1 MKNNQKII
9 SNLGTVA
16 GFITVCVLLSIFI
29 PFPVKALETQPCLFI
44 SKLGRNISENTS
56 WSETTN
62 AKPSQTAGFS
72 ITVTASSNVMINS
85 VTVDDVLPAKLE
97 YISGSTKINGVSASD
112 GITGSGI
119 DIGGFSS
126 NQSKTI
132 SFEAKIPDASQFST
146 GQNNLTNTAG
156 AWAVCAAKVFDT
168 AKIIVNKEEPSF
180 PSLIIS
186 KSVDKTQASP
196 NDEIIYTLNYQNI
209 GNAAATDVII
219 KDIFDY
225 TNQQY
230 LTFVSAFPS
239 PSSGNNTWNIGTLN
253 AGQTGQIIIRAK
265 ISNSMPSGTTEIKNR
280 GSIDSNETPFMYS
293 NCANTSVSTVLSL
306 SISKLGRNITED
318 SSWAE
323 ITNAKPFQKVAFAIK
338 VTNTGNTTAKNVYVD
353 DSLPYKLN
361 YILDST
367 KVDGNSVSDGIT
379 LFGINVGDLSLGQ
392 YKTITL
398 EANVASE
405 YYFSIGQ
412 TTLINTG
419 STWTT
424 NISRIS
430 DTAQIVVEKIG
441 APFLTITK
449 SVNKTNANPGDEIVY
464 TLNYQNT
471 GNGAANNVVVKDP
484 FTNQNQQYLT
494 FVSATPSPT
503 SGTDTWSIGT
513 LNPGQL
519 GSITIRAKIC
529 SSVPTGA
536 IEIKNKTSIDSN
548 ETNSQDSNYVS
559 TFVNT
564 NVSLIIEKLVRNIT
578 KNSSFSKSVTAD
590 PEDEVEFSLKIK
602 STGNVAA
609 NNVKVWD
616 DLPSRLNYTP
626 GSTTVDGSY
635 YNDGIIQNGINIG
648 SLAPGQSKTVKF
660 KAKVALNNKFNVGI
674 TDLTNYGYVEAD
686 VSGSHY
692 DTAVVKVDKSS
703 GCSPSLHIDKLV
715 RNISQGY
722 SYWTNSI
729 YADSGDEL
737 EFIIKINSVGNEDA
751 QNSKIRDNLP
761 SELNYIS
768 GSTTVDGVYKSDD
781 IFSVNGLSLGNLPIG
796 AVREIKFNV
805 KVASISNFSSSIT
818 TLTNTATTWCD
829 KSCGEIS
836 DSAQILIKKESE
848 GKILGVA
855 LIPTGTNLAG
865 LMFLLIISCLIALL
879 FYCRAREEKLLEA
892 LNSNPSNSSGRI
904 NKLVKAFIRFYFRI
918 KFFLTVTKI
927 RFKKVYW

>member
-1 MKNNQKII
+1 MKCYKPKI
-9 SNLGTVA
+9 NFAFKAVTVL
-16 GFITVCVLLSIFI
+16 ITSCFLFAFI
-29 PFPVKALETQPCLFI
+29 PAIEVCSGNNPHPPDLIILKA
-44 SKLGRNISENTS
+44 
-56 WSETTN
+56 
-62 AKPSQTAGFS
+62 
-72 ITVTASSNVMINS
+72 
-85 VTVDDVLPAKLE
+85 
-97 YISGSTKINGVSASD
+97 
-112 GITGSGI
+112 
-119 DIGGFSS
+119 
-126 NQSKTI
+126 
-132 SFEAKIPDASQFST
+132 
-146 GQNNLTNTAG
+146 
-156 AWAVCAAKVFDT
+156 
-168 AKIIVNKEEPSF
+168 VNKSTANPGDT
-180 PSLIIS
+180 
-186 KSVDKTQASP
+186 VV
-196 NDEIIYTLNYQNI
+196 YTLNYENI
-209 GNAAATDVII
+209 GDVPATGVVVKDVFNYI
-219 KDIFDY
+219 
-225 TNQQY
+225 NQQY
-230 LTFVSAFPS
+230 LSFVSANPS
-239 PSSGNNTWNIGTLN
+239 PSSGTDTWNIGNLN
-253 AGQTGQIIIRAK
+253 AGQSGQINITARV
-265 ISNSMPSGTTEIKNR
+265 STSVPLGTIEIKNR
-280 GSIDSNETPFMYS
+280 GSIDSNETSFQYS
-293 NCANTSVSTVLSL
+293 NCANFTVTVSGEPDLIIT
-306 SISKLGRNITED
+306 KLGRNITENT
-318 SSWAE
+318 SWAE
-323 ITNAKPFQKVAFAIK
+323 TTNAKPSQKIAFSIQVSNIGNAVA
-338 VTNTGNTTAKNVYVD
+338 NNVYVND
-353 DSLPYKLN
+353 LLPYGLS
-361 YILDST
+361 YISGSS
-367 KVDGNSVSDGIT
+367 KIDGSPAPDGIT
-379 LFGINVGDLSLGQ
+379 FIGLNIGNLSPGQ
-392 YKTITL
+392 SKTITL

-412 TTLINTG
+412 TTL
-419 STWTT
+419 T
-424 NISRIS
+424 NISSAWASSVSKVS
-430 DTAQIVVEKIG
+430 DTGQIVVKKLG
-441 APFLTITK
+441 APSLTITK
-449 SVNKTNANPGDEIVY
+449 SVDKTTANPGEEIVY

-471 GNGAANNVVVKDP
+471 GNGAANNIVVKDP
-484 FTNQNQQYLT
+484 FTNQNQQYLL

-513 LNPGQL
+513 LNPGQS
-519 GSITIRAKIC
+519 GSITIRAKIS

-536 IEIKNKTSIDSN
+536 IEIKNKASIDSN

-564 NVSLIIEKLVRNIT
+564 NVSLTIEKLVRNIT
-578 KNSSFSKSVTAD
+578 KSSGFSKSVTAD

-616 DLPSRLNYTP
+616 NLPSRLNYTL

-768 GSTTVDGVYKSDD
+768 GSITVDGVYKSDD

-805 KVASISNFSSSIT
+805 KVASANNFSSSIT
-818 TLTNTATTWCD
+818 TLTNTAIAWCD
-829 KSCGEIS
+829 KACGEIT
-836 DSAQILIKKESE
+836 DSARVLIGKE
-848 GKILGVA
+848 KILGA
-855 LIPTGTNLAG
+855 TAIFTGTNLVG
-865 LMFLLIISCLIALL
+865 LMFLLPISCLVIFL
-879 FYCRAREEKLLEA
+879 FYCRAREEKLLET
-892 LNSNPSNSSGRI
+892 LNSKKR
-904 NKLVKAFIRFYFRI
+904 NKLFKAFIRFYFRI